1 VRNDDEAAAAK
12 ADNSVRKG
20 GETRMALYQIG
31 DLLVYGRTGVCRV
44 DALNENAA
52 QLYYQLHPLYQNCS
66 ISIPVGN
73 TKVFMRPIVSA
84 PEAEELI
91 SELPE
96 MEAEPYYNR
105 NLNQLREYYRE
116 KLDGYSCLSLALF
129 VLSLY
134 RKRRE
139 VQAAGKKF
147 GAVDERFLKEAE
159 DLLCG
164 ELAAALDTERDE
176 VRRRLT
182 PAQ

>member
-1 VRNDDEAAAAK
+1 
-12 ADNSVRKG
+12 
-20 GETRMALYQIG
+20 MAQFEIG
-31 DLLVYGRTGVCRV
+31 DLLVYSRTGVCRV
-44 DALNENAA
+44 AGFSNGAA
-52 QLYYQLHPLYQNCS
+52 QQCYVLQPLYQTCS
-66 ISIPVGN
+66 ITIPVGN

-84 PEAEELI
+84 AEAEALI
-91 SELPE
+91 ADLPG

-105 NLNQLREYYRE
+105 NLNQLREHYRGQ
-116 KLDGYSCLSLALF
+116 LDGYSCMSLAMF

-139 VQAAGKKF
+139 MLAAGKKF

-176 VRRRLT
+176 VRKRLT
-182 PAQ
+182 PVQ